1 MSAQTA
7 MPCAEVMFSMKIHK
21 ALTVI
26 FIAVLSVTAAL
37 GQPASTAQPL
47 PWTSVMSQGSL
58 QAYVLPY
65 NGMPSDTA
73 VTFPMYNPPLCFVG
87 GIPTHGIIVMISMNS
102 DSSADAFE
110 VTALIETENQERK
123 IYTGSIDRVA
133 GAPYSGGVIN
143 AGLLKVTGVYNLTI
157 LPYNKKDRVSF

>member
-1 MSAQTA
+1 MA
-7 MPCAEVMFSMKIHK
+7 MPCVEVMLSMKVPK
-21 ALTVI
+21 ALIVF
-26 FIAVLSVTAAL
+26 FIAVLSAAAAT
-37 GQPASTAQPL
+37 GQSASATQPL
-47 PWTSVMSQGSL
+47 PWTSIMSQGSL

-73 VTFPMYNPPLCFVG
+73 VTFPLYNPPLCFVG
-87 GIPTHGIIVMISMNS
+87 GIPTHGIIVMIALNS
-102 DSSADAFE
+102 DSIADAFQ

-123 IYTGSIDRVA
+123 IYSGSIDRVP

-157 LPYNKKDRVSF
+157 LPYSKKDRVSF

>member
-1 MSAQTA
+1 MRVPKT
-7 MPCAEVMFSMKIHK
+7 
-21 ALTVI
+21 LTVI
-26 FIAVLSVTAAL
+26 LISVFSAVGALSQT
-37 GQPASTAQPL
+37 STATQPL
-47 PWTSVMSQGSL
+47 PWTSVMTEGNL

-102 DSSADAFE
+102 DSTADAFE

-123 IYTGSIDRVA
+123 IYSGTIDRVS

-157 LPYNKKDRVSF
+157 LPYNKNDRVSFSSSRQ